1 MKKNDLHKKRVF
13 LVNALFKKNWRIMK
27 LTGLFMIISFVA
39 ISAGTYSQNTRF
51 SFKIENGTLNNMFL
65 YLEQNSEF
73 RFSYNKSDLDD
84 THRIS
89 YEFKNESVEQ
99 ILNTVLNTEK
109 LSFSIKNKYIIITSK
124 ENVPGKPFN
133 NITNQPF
140 LTVSGKV
147 TDLSGY
153 PLPGVT
159 VVIINTTQGIVTDA
173 NGIYSLSNVS
183 NDATLVFSFM
193 GMETQKIAVAGQ
205 SVINVTLL
213 PKVSDIGEVV
223 VVGYG
228 TQRKEA
234 VTGSVASMDG
244 EELRKMPSSNI
255 TQALQGRV
263 AGVEMAQ
270 TSSKPG
276 ATMQIRIRGTRSLT
290 ASNDPLVVLDGIPFS
305 GSISDISPNDIK
317 SIDILKDA
325 SATAIYGSR
334 GANGVILISTNRGKI
349 GQKAKISYNG
359 YYGMKKVFAN
369 YPMMDGPEFVA
380 LRTAAGQFTNSLDE
394 SDDVNTNWQDLF
406 YKTGIV
412 TNHDVGVSGGTD
424 QGNYNFGVGYY
435 RDEAVMPEQNYNR
448 FSMRSSLDQK
458 IGKYFSVGFTSNN
471 NYSINNGSNL
481 GLYGVLSMSP
491 IANPYNEDGTWKRT
505 IQMPLDESWAYSKKV
520 IENLG
525 DKWKDQ
531 SKAFGSYNTL
541 YSEVKIPGIE
551 GLKYRVNI
559 GLNYRSTNGGSY
571 TGEGVFSTTATTPS
585 TASINNSH
593 TTNWAIENLIT
604 YDRIFAEKHQ
614 LNVVALYSTEQT
626 KYNSSSVSAKDIPS
640 DTFQFYNL
648 GQAAGEITINPD
660 YQNYYKSGLKSWM
673 GRVMYSF
680 DNRYMLT
687 ATLRSDG
694 SSRLAKGHKWHT
706 YPAVSAGWNLKNESF
721 MQSINPI
728 NMLKLRVGYGET
740 SNQSINPYATLGRLS
755 TRPYNFGND
764 NYSAGYYVSSLP
776 NANLGWEYSK
786 TWNYGI
792 DFTLLNN
799 RLSGTLE
806 YYVTKTNDLL
816 MSVNLPSTSGVNS
829 YTANVGKTRNKGIE
843 FSLNGTILN
852 DLNGWT
858 WEAGINLYANR
869 NKLISLASG
878 QERDEAN
885 WWFKNHPINVIYDY
899 KEIGLWQKD
908 DPYLDILEPGGNVGM
923 IKVKYNGDYNENGS
937 PTRQIGPDDR
947 QIIDVEPD
955 FQGGFNTR
963 VAYKG
968 FDLSVVGVFKS
979 GGILIS
985 TLYSSSGY
993 LNMLSGRRGNVKA
1006 DYWTPENT
1014 SARYPK
1020 PGGITSNDSPKY
1032 GSTMGYFNASY
1043 LKIRTMTLGYNFE
1056 NNRWINN
1063 TGIDKLRFYFTVQ
1076 NPFVMFS
1083 PYHRESGMDPE
1094 TNSYGDENA
1103 AVTTTY
1109 KERLLTIG
1117 TNTPSTR
1124 NYLIGINLTF

>member
-1 MKKNDLHKKRVF
+1 MKKINVCYCFNRQWQKL
-13 LVNALFKKNWRIMK
+13 LLIMK
-27 LTGLFMIISFVA
+27 FIWIFIFAGLLA
-39 ISAGTYSQNTRF
+39 AHAETTYSQNVKVDL
-51 SFKIENGTLNNMFL
+51 KIENASLKSIL
-65 YLEQNSEF
+65 YEIEEKTDYYFFYKNQELEN
-73 RFSYNKSDLDD
+73 
-84 THRIS
+84 
-89 YEFKNESVEQ
+89 
-99 ILNTVLNTEK
+99 
-109 LSFSIKNKYIIITSK
+109 IKNVSVDAKQASISEVLDQLLKDKGFEYEIYDRYILIQK
-124 ENVPGKPFN
+124 KGENQSVSDFVQQQKT
-133 NITNQPF
+133 I
-140 LTVSGKV
+140 SGKV
-147 TDLSGY
+147 VDSSGS

-159 VVIINTTQGIVTDA
+159 IIVKGTTQGVITDSD
-173 NGIYSLSNVS
+173 GSYSLRNVPE
-183 NDATLVFSFM
+183 NGTLVFSFV
-193 GMETQKIAVAGQ
+193 GMETQ
-205 SVINVTLL
+205 
-213 PKVSDIGEVV
+213 EVV
-223 VVGYG
+223 VDVKSIIDITLREETIGIEEVVAIGYG

-234 VTGSVASMDG
+234 VTGSVASVGG
-244 EELRKMPSSNI
+244 ETLREVPSSNI

-263 AGVEMAQ
+263 SGVEMSQ

-276 ATMQIRIRGTRSLT
+276 ATMQIRIRGTRSLN
-290 ASNDPLVVLDGIPFS
+290 ASNDPLVVLDGIPFA
-305 GSISDISPNDIK
+305 GSISDINSSDIK

-334 GANGVILISTNRGKI
+334 GANGVILVTTNRGQI
-349 GQKAKISYNG
+349 GQNTRVTYNS
-359 YYGMKKVFAN
+359 YYGLKKVFAD

-380 LRTAAGQFTNSLDE
+380 LRAAAGQFTNTLDE
-394 SDDVNTNWQDLF
+394 SDDVNTDWQDLF
-406 YKTGIV
+406 YRTGMV
-412 TNHDVGVSGGTD
+412 TSHDVGVSGGTN

-435 RDEAVMPEQNYNR
+435 RDEAVLPEQDYSR

-458 IGKYFSVGFTSNN
+458 IGKYFRVGFTSNN
-471 NYSINNGSNL
+471 NYSITNGSNL

-491 IANPYNEDGTWKRT
+491 IANPYNDDGNWKRT
-505 IQMPLDESWAYSKKV
+505 IQMPLDESWVYSKEI

-531 SKAFGSYNTL
+531 GKAFGSYNTL

-571 TGEGVFSTTATTPS
+571 TGEGVFSATATTPS
-585 TASINNSH
+585 TASVSNSH
-593 TTNWAIENLIT
+593 TTNWAIENLLT

-614 LNVVALYSTEQT
+614 VNVVALYSAEQT
-626 KYNSSSVSAKDIPS
+626 RYNSFSVSAKDIPS
-640 DTFQFYNL
+640 DAFQFYNL
-648 GQAAGEITINPD
+648 GQAAGEITIDPD
-660 YQNYYKSGLKSWM
+660 DQDYYKSGLKSWM
-673 GRVMYSF
+673 GRVMYSY

-721 MQSINPI
+721 MQGITPI

-740 SNQSINPYATLGRLS
+740 SNQSISPYATLGRLS
-755 TRPYNFGND
+755 TRPYNFGD
-764 NYSAGYYVSSLP
+764 DDYSTGYYVSSLP
-776 NANLGWEYSK
+776 NANLGWEYSS
-786 TWNYGI
+786 TWNYGL
-792 DFTLLNN
+792 DFTFLNN

-806 YYVTKTNDLL
+806 YYVTKTKDLL
-816 MSVNLPSTSGVNS
+816 LSVNLPSTSGVES
-829 YTANVGKTRNKGIE
+829 YMANVGKTRNKGME
-843 FSLNGTILN
+843 FSLNGTILD

-869 NKLISLASG
+869 NKLVSLASG
-878 QERDEAN
+878 QERDESN
-885 WWFKNHPINVIYDY
+885 WWFVGYPIDVIYDY
-899 KEIGLWQKD
+899 KKIGLWQEGD
-908 DPYLDILEPGGNVGM
+908 EYLQNYESGGNVGM
-923 IKVKYNGDYNENGS
+923 IKVKYNGDYNEDGS
-937 PTRQIGPDDR
+937 PTRQIGSDDR
-947 QIIDVEPD
+947 QIMDVEPD

-968 FDLSVVGVFKS
+968 FDLSAVGVFKS

-1020 PGGITSNDSPKY
+1020 PGGLTSNDSPKY
-1032 GSTMGYFNASY
+1032 GSTLGYFNASY
-1043 LKIRTMTLGYNFE
+1043 LKIRTLTLGYNFE

-1109 KERLLTIG
+1109 QERLLTIG

-1124 NYLIGINLTF
+1124 NYLIGISLTF